1 MAARKKATKKAAKK
15 AVAKTPARKAAA
27 KPVAE
32 KPAKSPKPAK
42 ETPASGKRF
51 AYLIETPE
59 VAEGGPTGKTISNLA
74 GPFTSED
81 AAIEDASIMAEA
93 NSVITIFRSAKS
105 GSVQK
110 STKFVAKK

>member
-15 AVAKTPARKAAA
+15 AVRKTPARKVAT
-27 KPVAE
+27 PVAE

-42 ETPASGKRF
+42 EAPASGKRF

>member
-15 AVAKTPARKAAA
+15 AVRKTPARKVATPA
-27 KPVAE
+27 AE
-32 KPAKSPKPAK
+32 KPAKAPKEA
-42 ETPASGKRF
+42 PASGKRF